1 MPDSPDLTP
10 LQRKYAAALTQ
21 STRRKKLWELDT
33 RHHCPLVGT
42 CLTMAELRKLARG
55 AGLQGA
61 AAMSDF
67 TLHHAAVSEAAQ
79 RNPFSERIQKY
90 LEKKFGLAIKHFARV
105 RSDAEMLALWQASCA
120 RGEAPAG
127 LWAALTHAHIAD
139 AAAHK
144 IYEDIHMLSHR
155 MGAETRDERERL
167 QQITTENQE
176 LRSKLM
182 RNSERFASDLA
193 EKSETIDALQ
203 QRLAEAM
210 AASSRL
216 TEAAQRI
223 AELESDSARQ
233 VLLARLAQLERALA
247 NAQAQ
252 TPVRGEW
259 QPLQRRAAV
268 ASPPPDAAA
277 CAQCDGADSA
287 DCAACDL
294 TGCCVLCVGGR
305 AALYPEYR
313 QLVERAGGQ
322 LLVHDGGREDRMD
335 RLPALLSRADIV
347 ICPTDN
353 VSHNAYYA
361 VKRYCKRYGKPCA
374 LLERSGMSTFSKGV
388 QALAGNIK
396 PGVFPRLI

>member
-1 MPDSPDLTP
+1 MPDSPDLTA
-10 LQRKYAAALTQ
+10 QQKKYAAEP
-21 STRRKKLWELDT
+21 SSSSRRKKLWELET

-42 CLTMAELRKLARG
+42 CLTMAELRKLARS
-55 AGLQGA
+55 AGLHGA

-67 TLHHAAVSEAAQ
+67 ALHHAAVSEAGQ

-90 LEKKFGLAIKHFARV
+90 LEKKFDLAIKHFSRA
-105 RSDAEMLALWQASCA
+105 RSDEEILALWQASCA
-120 RGEAPAG
+120 RGETPAG

-155 MGAETRDERERL
+155 MGTESRDEREKLRQL
-167 QQITTENQE
+167 TVENQE

-193 EKSETIDALQ
+193 EKSAVIDALQ
-203 QRLAEAM
+203 QRLAET
-210 AASSRL
+210 AASSSRL
-216 TEAAQRI
+216 AEATRRI
-223 AELESDSARQ
+223 ADLESDSARQ
-233 VLLARLAQLERALA
+233 ALLARLAQLERAHA
-247 NAQAQ
+247 HTQ
-252 TPVRGEW
+252 TNLTVQREW
-259 QPLQRRAAV
+259 HPLQRQIPIAQ
-268 ASPPPDAAA
+268 PDPEDA
-277 CAQCDGADSA
+277 CGQCENHQQET
-287 DCAACDL
+287 CENCDL

-322 LLVHDGGREDRMD
+322 LLIHDGGREDRMD

-347 ICPTDN
+347 ICPTDQ

-361 VKRYCKRYGKPCA
+361 VKRYCKRHGKPCV
-374 LLERSGMSTFSKGV
+374 LLERSGIGTFGKGV
-388 QALAGNIK
+388 QTLADSIK
-396 PGVFPRLI
+396 PGVFM